1 MCRRKKYYSAERQSE
16 EKWPTRTGRFKR
28 KEKRQKTSSE
38 QTKTDAQT
46 HRRTQT
52 RKHLKQIKHSKRSNN
67 KC

>member
-38 QTKTDAQT
+38 QTKTDT
-46 HRRTQT
+46 HTQT
-52 RKHLKQIKHSKRSNN
+52 DTNKKHLKQIEHSKLLNI
-67 KC
+67 KG